1 MLQQVVHHRNK
12 YQPEMMMHQIVLQM
26 LRHPTHYYKYL
37 EHELIETGES
47 YESYCCNVY
56 RGNVWGNDLLASV
69 VGDMWNIA
77 ITIISPSCSKPF
89 HLFHD
94 KPEPDVVIVAN
105 GGSWLSEKKSTT
117 HFNAT

>member
-1 MLQQVVHHRNK
+1 
-12 YQPEMMMHQIVLQM
+12 MMHQIALQM

-37 EHELIETGES
+37 EHELVETGES

-56 RGNVWGNDLLASV
+56 QGNVWGDDLLASV

-77 ITIISPSCSKPF
+77 ITIISPSCLKPF

-117 HFNAT
+117 HFNATRHTDEKSSNT